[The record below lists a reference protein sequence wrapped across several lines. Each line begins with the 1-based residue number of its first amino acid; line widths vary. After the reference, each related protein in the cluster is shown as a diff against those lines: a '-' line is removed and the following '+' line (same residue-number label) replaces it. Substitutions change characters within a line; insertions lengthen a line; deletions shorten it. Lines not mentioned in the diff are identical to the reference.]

1 MLYTEEERRKFLA
14 DLEKELSEMSDE
26 EFFSFFPESLAANE
40 ANKLSNTSGKNFF
53 QFFLE
58 RLNTIRQR
66 ILHVFNRKAISN

>member
-14 DLEKELSEMSDE
+14 DLEKEFSEMSDE